1 MKIQDPSSNRALS
14 AVQAKM
20 NTKDLEMSRNR
31 SLRIHLEGYL
41 KALKDSVK
49 KEGWILI
56 RSAVKL
62 RILQKKRE
70 ACTLALQKG
79 RKRKDRSSLCWV
91 KQPKQDTMCG
101 RAGKRRKYTA
111 SHQSP
116 WIIKCQNPWPSGDVV
131 RTHSQGCFER
141 PLHNMLC
148 YKRVSWS
155 CVPFLRGRR
164 ALSRAGLCGPA
175 ACRGTQRGLCIM
187 ISHQD

>member
-1 MKIQDPSSNRALS
+1 
-14 AVQAKM
+14 M

-91 KQPKQDTMCG
+91 K
-101 RAGKRRKYTA
+101 
-111 SHQSP
+111 
-116 WIIKCQNPWPSGDVV
+116 
-131 RTHSQGCFER
+131 
-141 PLHNMLC
+141 
-148 YKRVSWS
+148 
-155 CVPFLRGRR
+155 
-164 ALSRAGLCGPA
+164 
-175 ACRGTQRGLCIM
+175 
-187 ISHQD
+187 